1 MNSVNLY
8 NKEQISFVPESAKPS
23 NKLKIILIITAVV
36 VVVVAVAVT
45 LGLVFGLKKD
55 KNIRKTEEIELLI
68 HIIKPTNY
76 Y

>member
-1 MNSVNLY
+1 MSSVNIT
-8 NKEQISFVPESAKPS
+8 NKEQTSFVPEATKTS
-23 NKLKIILIITAVV
+23 NKFKTILIITAV